1 MDTTVAGLNK
11 VLCFTNNSD
20 NNGKTVTIT
29 DGINTWSDVLSDL
42 SCVFMIPSM
51 PAPAKRAYTVT
62 LYDGDATQDP
72 LYTRTIE
79 LGFGD
84 SIKVGLYSGDE
95 IVTKEYYNTNMYT
108 LPSAGA
114 ATLGGVMVN
123 SSSSGGLY
131 MNGSYLVLAAATSSQ
146 QGGVKLGTNM
156 TTSNSKI
163 EPYNIEY
170 GTSSKTSGSS
180 SLTTGRIYCQY
191 E

>member
-20 NNGKTVTIT
+20 NNGKTVEIT

-62 LYDGDATQDP
+62 LYNGDETQDP

-84 SIKVGLYSGDE
+84 SVKIGLYSGDE

-108 LPSAGA
+108 LPTAGNG
-114 ATLGGVMVN
+114 TKGGVMIYDT
-123 SSSSGGLY
+123 SSNGLY
-131 MNGSYLVLAAATSSQ
+131 MSGNYLYLRPASSSQ
-146 QGGVKLGTNM
+146 QGGVKIGTNM
-156 TTSNSKI
+156 TISSAVIN
-163 EPYNIEY
+163 PNNIEY